1 MWATRATRANAH
13 FHFRV
18 SDTNALDAAN
28 PPEGFIP
35 HSRKSPFTDPFE
47 PLFARVDT
55 EQYSLGTRLRPIHCN
70 SRGLVH
76 GGFIA
81 TLADNAMGLSCGV
94 ALYNAG
100 RKVLGM
106 VTVNLS
112 VDYVG
117 QAQVG
122 DWLETQSTI
131 VKLGGSLAFLETRLV
146 SNDTVVA
153 RANAT
158 FKVKTA

>member
-1 MWATRATRANAH
+1 MG
-13 FHFRV
+13 
-18 SDTNALDAAN
+18 DAN
-28 PPEGFIP
+28 PPAGFKP
-35 HSRKSPFTDPFE
+35 HARRSPFTDPFE
-47 PLFARVDT
+47 PLFARIDAP
-55 EQYSLGTRLRPIHCN
+55 QYSLGTRLRAVHCN

-81 TLADNAMGLSCGV
+81 TLADNGMGLCCGQ
-94 ALYNAG
+94 ALSQAG

-122 DWLETQSTI
+122 DWLETQSTVI
-131 VKLGGSLAFLETRLV
+131 KLGGTLAFLETRLM
-146 SNDTVVA
+146 SNDVTVA

>member
-1 MWATRATRANAH
+1 MT
-13 FHFRV
+13 
-18 SDTNALDAAN
+18 DI
-28 PPEGFIP
+28 PKGFAP
-35 HSRKSPFTDPFE
+35 HDRRSPFTDPME
-47 PLFARVDT
+47 PIYARVDAD
-55 EQYSLGTRLRPIHCN
+55 QYQLGTPVRAELCN

-94 ALYNAG
+94 ALAGQG

-117 QAQVG
+117 QAKVG
-122 DWLETQSTI
+122 DWLQTDSRV
-131 VKLGGSLAFLETRLV
+131 VKLGGSLAFVEARLMSGETV
-146 SNDTVVA
+146 IA

-158 FKVKTA
+158 FKIKTG

>member
-1 MWATRATRANAH
+1 MSETGPI
-13 FHFRV
+13 
-18 SDTNALDAAN
+18 DAAN
-28 PPEGFIP
+28 APDGFIP
-35 HSRKSPFTDPFE
+35 HSRRSPFTDPFE
-47 PLFARVDT
+47 PLFAKVDG
-55 EQYSLGTRLRPIHCN
+55 ENYSLGTRLRPVHCN

-94 ALYNAG
+94 ALSQAG

-106 VTVNLS
+106 VTVNLA

-117 QAQVG
+117 QAKLG
-122 DWLETQSTI
+122 DWLETQSTVI
-131 VKLGGSLAFLETRLV
+131 KLGGTLAFLETRLV
-146 SNDTVVA
+146 SNGVTVA

>member
-1 MWATRATRANAH
+1 M
-13 FHFRV
+13 
-18 SDTNALDAAN
+18 DDAN
-28 PPEGFIP
+28 PPDGFEP
-35 HSRKSPFTDPFE
+35 HSRRSPFTDPFE
-47 PLFARVDT
+47 PLFARISADH
-55 EQYSLGTRLRPIHCN
+55 YSLGTRLRAVHCN

-81 TLADNAMGLSCGV
+81 TLADNGMGLRCGL
-94 ALYNAG
+94 ALSQAG

-106 VTVNLS
+106 VTVNLT

-122 DWLETQSTI
+122 DWLETQSTVI
-131 VKLGGSLAFLETRLV
+131 KLGGTLAFMETRLV
-146 SNDTVVA
+146 SGGLTVA

>member
-1 MWATRATRANAH
+1 MS
-13 FHFRV
+13 V
-18 SDTNALDAAN
+18 QKPVEDAN
-28 PPEGFIP
+28 PPANPPAGFKP
-35 HSRKSPFTDPFE
+35 HSRRSPFTDPFE
-47 PLFARVDT
+47 PLFARIDAGH
-55 EQYSLGTRLRPIHCN
+55 YSLGTRLRPVHCN

-81 TLADNAMGLSCGV
+81 TLADNGMGLCCGL
-94 ALYNAG
+94 ALSEAG
-100 RKVLGM
+100 RKILGM
-106 VTVNLS
+106 VTVNLA

-122 DWLETQSTI
+122 DWLETQSTVI
-131 VKLGGSLAFLETRLV
+131 KLGGSLAFLETRLV
-146 SNDTVVA
+146 SNGITVA

>member
-1 MWATRATRANAH
+1 M
-13 FHFRV
+13 
-18 SDTNALDAAN
+18 
-28 PPEGFIP
+28 
-35 HSRKSPFTDPFE
+35 
-47 PLFARVDT
+47 
-55 EQYSLGTRLRPIHCN
+55 QYSLGTRLRPVHCN

-81 TLADNAMGLSCGV
+81 TLADNAMGLSCGL
-94 ALYNAG
+94 ALSQAG

-106 VTVNLS
+106 VTVNLA

-122 DWLETQSTI
+122 DWLETQSTV
-131 VKLGGSLAFLETRLV
+131 VKLGGTLAFLETRLV
-146 SNDTVVA
+146 SNDVTIA

-158 FKVKTA
+158 FKVKTG

>member
-1 MWATRATRANAH
+1 MDN
-13 FHFRV
+13 
-18 SDTNALDAAN
+18 AN
-28 PPEGFIP
+28 PPDGFKP
-35 HSRKSPFTDPFE
+35 HSRRSPFTDPFE
-47 PLFARVDT
+47 PLFARISADH
-55 EQYSLGTRLRPIHCN
+55 YSLGTRLRSVHCN

-81 TLADNAMGLSCGV
+81 TLADNAMGLTCGT
-94 ALYNAG
+94 ALAQAG

-122 DWLETQSTI
+122 DWLDTQSTVI
-131 VKLGGSLAFLETRLV
+131 KLGGTLAFVETRLV

-158 FKVKTA
+158 FKVKTG

>member
-1 MWATRATRANAH
+1 VT
-13 FHFRV
+13 
-18 SDTNALDAAN
+18 DDAN
-28 PPEGFIP
+28 PPPGFKP
-35 HSRKSPFTDPFE
+35 HARRSPFTDPFE
-47 PLFARVDT
+47 PLFARIDDGD
-55 EQYSLGTRLRPIHCN
+55 YRLGTRLRPIHCN

-81 TLADNAMGLSCGV
+81 TLADNAMGLSCGL
-94 ALYNAG
+94 ALSQAG

-106 VTVNLS
+106 VTVNLA

-117 QAQVG
+117 QAKVG

-131 VKLGGSLAFLETRLV
+131 IKLGGSLAFVETRLM
-146 SNDTVVA
+146 SHDLIVA

-158 FKVKTA
+158 FKIKTAYNNEAKA